1 MHFYNWLPSIYI
13 PVAKIGFIMIYEF
26 PPLYKSDTKQDS
38 RNFHIMNMWFIQK
51 TPECLKTKVYEKL
64 YCHFYIPCK
73 FSSAR
78 DITYWG
84 KYFS

>member
-1 MHFYNWLPSIYI
+1 
-13 PVAKIGFIMIYEF
+13 MIYEF
-26 PPLYKSDTKQDS
+26 LPLYKSDTKQDS